1 MIRYTTVVDFAPTLS
16 GLRRSPPGRYIHHE
30 ALATLD
36 GVERI
41 SMIPAFRSHG
51 PMIRDNISLNSIL
64 RIADSSELYY
74 RFGDYRLEMLE
85 ARVHMN

>member
-1 MIRYTTVVDFAPTLS
+1 
-16 GLRRSPPGRYIHHE
+16 
-30 ALATLD
+30 
-36 GVERI
+36 
-41 SMIPAFRSHG
+41 
-51 PMIRDNISLNSIL
+51 MIRDNISLNSIL